1 MEFIGNYAKYGL
13 TPYRYDMLVV
23 TNKESVSDGRQTL
36 RDRREFYSCDGVLT
50 DDYFATVDDVDALF
64 EKFYV
69 VGIRISKYT
78 YSVESVHI

>member
-1 MEFIGNYAKYGL
+1 MGFIDNYAKYGL
-13 TPYRYDMLVV
+13 TPYRYDMLVI
-23 TNKESVSDGRQTL
+23 TNKESVSGGRQTL

-50 DDYFATVDDVDALF
+50 DEYFASIDDVDTRF

-69 VGIRISKYT
+69 VGICISKYT